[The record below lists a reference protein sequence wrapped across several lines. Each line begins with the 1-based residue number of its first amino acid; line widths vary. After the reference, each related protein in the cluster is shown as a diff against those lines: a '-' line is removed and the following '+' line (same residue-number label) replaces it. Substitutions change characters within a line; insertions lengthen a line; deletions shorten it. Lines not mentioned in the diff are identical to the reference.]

1 MRISTACSSANS
13 RVRLLAVTLALLLP
27 AAALFS
33 LCVGASGAS
42 LTQGLADLLRGVS
55 SPAAR
60 IVRYIRLPRVLAA
73 MLAGAALAASGVLIQ
88 GVLGNPL
95 AGPNVI
101 GVNAGAGFFTLLCAC
116 LLPSAAT
123 LLPAAAFAGALLTS
137 LIILLLADRM
147 GASRI
152 TVVLAGVAIS
162 SIFSAGSDLITTLS
176 PDTTLGMSAF
186 MIGGFSDVSTAR
198 LRTAALYILPALA
211 ISLLL
216 AGDLDVLALG
226 DEVAA
231 SLGLRVRRT
240 RVLLLAFASVLA
252 GAAVSFAGLLGFVG
266 LIVPHAVR
274 RVVGGE
280 HRQLLPLSMLG
291 GALFT
296 LLCDTAARTVFAP
309 YEVPV
314 GILLSLVGGPFFL
327 FLLLKGRKGARV

>member
-137 LIILLLADRM
+137 LIILLLSDRM

-162 SIFSAGSDLITTLS
+162 SIFSAGSDLITTLF

-240 RVLLLAFASVLA
+240 RVLLLAVASVLA

-327 FLLLKGRKGARV
+327 FLLLKGRKGARA

>member
-33 LCVGASGAS
+33 LCVGASGVS

-60 IVRYIRLPRVLAA
+60 ILRYIRLPRVLAA

-101 GVNAGAGFFTLLCAC
+101 GINAGAGFFTLLCAC
-116 LLPSAAT
+116 LLPSAAG
-123 LLPAAAFAGALLTS
+123 LLPAAAFAGALLAA
-137 LIILLLADRM
+137 LVILLLADRM

-162 SIFSAGSDLITTLS
+162 SIFSAGSDLITTLD
-176 PDTTLGMSAF
+176 PDATLGMSAF
-186 MIGGFSDVSTAR
+186 MIGGFADVSASR
-198 LRTAALYILPALA
+198 LRIAAVYMLPALVA
-211 ISLLL
+211 SLLL

-240 RVLLLAFASVLA
+240 RVLLLAVASVLA

-280 HRQLLPLSMLG
+280 HRRLLPLSMLG

-296 LLCDTAARTVFAP
+296 LLCDTAARTLFSP

-327 FLLLKGRKGARV
+327 FLLLKGRKGARA

>member
-1 MRISTACSSANS
+1 MRILTACSSANS
-13 RVRLLAVTLALLLP
+13 RVRLLAITLALLLP

-33 LCVGASGAS
+33 LCVGASGVS

-116 LLPSAAT
+116 LLPSAAQ
-123 LLPAAAFAGALLTS
+123 LLPAAAFLGALLAA

-162 SIFSAGSDLITTLS
+162 SIFSAGSDLITTLD
-176 PDTTLGMSAF
+176 PDATLGMSAF
-186 MIGGFSDVSTAR
+186 MIGGFADVSASR
-198 LRTAALYILPALA
+198 LRIAAVYMLPALVA
-211 ISLLL
+211 SLLL

-240 RVLLLAFASVLA
+240 RVLLLAVASVLA

-280 HRQLLPLSMLG
+280 HRHLLPLSMLG

-296 LLCDTAARTVFAP
+296 LLCDTAARTLFAP

-327 FLLLKGRKGARV
+327 FLLLKGRKGARA

>member
-101 GVNAGAGFFTLLCAC
+101 GVNAGAGFCTLLCAC
-116 LLPSAAT
+116 LMPAAAH
-123 LLPAAAFAGALLTS
+123 LLPVAAFAGALLAS
-137 LIILLLADRM
+137 LVILLLADRM
-147 GASRI
+147 GVSRI

-176 PDTTLGMSAF
+176 PDATLGMSAF
-186 MIGGFSDVSTAR
+186 MIGGFADVSASR
-198 LRTAALYILPALA
+198 LRTAAVYILPALA
-211 ISLLL
+211 VSLLL
-216 AGDLDVLALG
+216 AGDLDVLSLG

-231 SLGLRVRRT
+231 SLGLRVKRT
-240 RVLLLAFASVLA
+240 RVLLLAVASVLA

-274 RVVGGE
+274 RIVGGT
-280 HRQLLPLSMLG
+280 HKPLLALSMLG

-296 LLCDTAARTVFAP
+296 LLCDTAARTLFAP

-327 FLLLKGRKGARV
+327 FLLLRSRKGARA

>member
-33 LCVGASGAS
+33 LCVGASGTS

-137 LIILLLADRM
+137 LIILLLSDRM

-152 TVVLAGVAIS
+152 TVMLAGVAIS
-162 SIFSAGSDLITTLS
+162 SIFSAGSDLITTLF

-198 LRTAALYILPALA
+198 LRTATLYILPALA

-274 RVVGGE
+274 RAVGGE
-280 HRQLLPLSMLG
+280 HRHLLPLSMLG

-296 LLCDTAARTVFAP
+296 LLCDTAARTLFSP

-327 FLLLKGRKGARV
+327 FLLLKGRKGARA

>member
-137 LIILLLADRM
+137 LIILLLSDRM

-162 SIFSAGSDLITTLS
+162 SIFSAGSDLITTLF

-327 FLLLKGRKGARV
+327 FLLLRKRKGVRA

>member
-101 GVNAGAGFFTLLCAC
+101 GVNAGAGFCTLLCAC
-116 LLPSAAT
+116 LMPAAAH
-123 LLPAAAFAGALLTS
+123 LLPVAAFAGALLAS
-137 LIILLLADRM
+137 LVILLLADRM
-147 GASRI
+147 GVSRI

-176 PDTTLGMSAF
+176 PDATLGMSAF
-186 MIGGFSDVSTAR
+186 MIGGFADVSASR
-198 LRTAALYILPALA
+198 LRTAAVYILPALA
-211 ISLLL
+211 VSLLL
-216 AGDLDVLALG
+216 AGDLDVLSLG

-231 SLGLRVRRT
+231 SLGLRVKRT
-240 RVLLLAFASVLA
+240 RVLLLAVASVLA

-274 RVVGGE
+274 RIVGGT
-280 HRQLLPLSMLG
+280 HKPLLALSMLG

-296 LLCDTAARTVFAP
+296 LLCDTAARTLFAP
-309 YEVPV
+309 YEMPV

-327 FLLLKGRKGARV
+327 FLLLRSRKGARA